1 MDTDKIKN
9 HFKKYKWY
17 YIIGGSLVFAGVTG
31 LILRKNLD
39 LLCGSNPHLL
49 CGSGGSFSNL
59 SISRGIPVTAS
70 RGIPVTGENSGFIFN
85 NQQGLVNRNTMNI
98 TQVVDSLRRGAP
110 SWVVR
115 CLETGEAF
123 MSQRAAANAMGL
135 SEAEISRHLNG
146 ALDHVRGYH
155 FDRICMAA

>member
-1 MDTDKIKN
+1 M
-9 HFKKYKWY
+9 
-17 YIIGGSLVFAGVTG
+17 
-31 LILRKNLD
+31 
-39 LLCGSNPHLL
+39 
-49 CGSGGSFSNL
+49 
-59 SISRGIPVTAS
+59 TAS

-110 SWVVR
+110 SLVVR

-123 MSQRAAANAMGL
+123 MSQRTAANVMGL